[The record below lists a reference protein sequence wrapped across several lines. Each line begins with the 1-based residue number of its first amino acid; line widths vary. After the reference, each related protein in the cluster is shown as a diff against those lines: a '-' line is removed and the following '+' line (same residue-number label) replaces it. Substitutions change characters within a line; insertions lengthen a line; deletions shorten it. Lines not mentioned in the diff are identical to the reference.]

1 MEEGDLVMAVDI
13 IDEVITKDEA
23 IEDQTEAKE
32 YICKTCLKV
41 LRNKNSLDYH
51 ISRAHRTF
59 SVAFVV
65 SPLRMGS
72 SLVSTR

>member
-1 MEEGDLVMAVDI
+1 MDERELVMALDI
-13 IDEVITKDEA
+13 TDEVIIEDEA
-23 IEDQTEAKE
+23 IEDQTEDKE
-32 YICKTCLKV
+32 YRCETCLKV

-51 ISRAHRTF
+51 ISRAHTF